1 MVSAPAALYRGWV
14 RHRRV
19 LPKVHAFRYPLFLA
33 YVDIDRLAEAE
44 DQAALFSVGRFN
56 ALSFQE
62 EDYLPGRPG
71 RTLRERL
78 AADGAAV
85 GRMLPEG
92 PIHLLTNLRT
102 FGLAFNPV
110 SYYYAFDGS
119 GRLAMVIAEVTNTP
133 WKERVT
139 YWMDPAEGRR
149 GEGACSF
156 DVAKAMHVSPFNPMG
171 LRYRWTYTEPAED
184 LAVRMA
190 LFEGDTFFFD
200 ADLELVRHPW
210 TTRTLFLSLL
220 RYPLMTFQ
228 VVLAIH
234 WEALCLWIK
243 RVPVH
248 THPKKAAKASP

>member
-14 RHRRV
+14 RHRRL
-19 LPKVHAFRYPLFLA
+19 LPKAHAFRYPLFLA

-62 EDYLPGRPG
+62 ADYLPGRPG
-71 RTLRERL
+71 RTLRARL
-78 AADGAAV
+78 AEDGAAV
-85 GRMLPEG
+85 GRTLPEG
-92 PIHLLTNLRT
+92 PIYLLTNLRT

-110 SYYYAFDGS
+110 SYYYAFDGD
-119 GRLAMVIAEVTNTP
+119 GRLAMIIAEVTNTP

-139 YWMDPAEGRR
+139 YWMDPAEGRS
-149 GEGACSF
+149 GPGGVSF
-156 DVAKAMHVSPFNPMG
+156 DVPKQMHVSPFNPMG
-171 LRYRWTYTEPAED
+171 LLYRWAFREPSD
-184 LAVRMA
+184 RLGVHMA

-200 ADLELVRHPW
+200 ADLDLIRHPW
-210 TTRTLFLSLL
+210 NTRTLCLSLL

>member
-1 MVSAPAALYRGWV
+1 VSAPAALYRGWV
-14 RHRRV
+14 RHRRFR
-19 LPKVHAFRYPLFLA
+19 PKAHAFRYPLFLA

-44 DQAALFSVGRFN
+44 DQAALFSLGRFN

-78 AADGAAV
+78 AEDAEAQ
-85 GRMLPEG
+85 GRRLPEG
-92 PIHLLTNLRT
+92 PVYLLTNLRT

-110 SYYYAFDGS
+110 SYYYAHDRE
-119 GRLAMVIAEVTNTP
+119 GRLAMVVAEVTNTP
-133 WKERVT
+133 WKERIT

-149 GEGACSF
+149 GEGAVSF
-156 DVAKAMHVSPFNPMG
+156 EVAKALHVSPFNPMG
-171 LRYRWTYTEPAED
+171 LRYRWTFTEPGGE

-190 LFEGDTFFFD
+190 LFEDATFFFD

-210 TTRTLFLSLL
+210 TTRTLLMSLL
-220 RYPLMTFQ
+220 RYPLMTLQ

-234 WEALCLWIK
+234 WEALWLWIK

-248 THPKKAAKASP
+248 THPKPAAKAGR